1 MRHFFLRLL
10 PVLLPVYYLA
20 FDGYM
25 AAINGQTGKVS
36 VRSIKESHYF
46 ILPWWL
52 KAIISTVLSVGAIAL
67 GTFLFGAERDLIMT
81 ATACAGLILA
91 IVFFCAYSQYREDAG
106 EFMVDSE
113 RKIFTSKGGP
123 FIRDGGLLV
132 QSKKILKKP
141 VTAPLFFFNI
151 NGKREVVELK
161 FTSPLRVPRT
171 CLIAVV
177 VMFFPVILALI
188 INGFHFSQI
197 NLGGSAAWF
206 CLTVPLTPVMLVKYG
221 RLELYN
227 NPWIYIVGEDG
238 KKKRYKPQKDKNE
251 VLEFLKDI
259 IPDLIKPPMLFL
271 TLFVIM
277 LFFAMVYA
285 TAFGWE

>member
-1 MRHFFLRLL
+1 
-10 PVLLPVYYLA
+10 
-20 FDGYM
+20 M
-25 AAINGQTGKVS
+25 A
-36 VRSIKESHYF
+36 
-46 ILPWWL
+46 
-52 KAIISTVLSVGAIAL
+52 
-67 GTFLFGAERDLIMT
+67 
-81 ATACAGLILA
+81 
-91 IVFFCAYSQYREDAG
+91 
-106 EFMVDSE
+106 
-113 RKIFTSKGGP
+113 
-123 FIRDGGLLV
+123 
-132 QSKKILKKP
+132 
-141 VTAPLFFFNI
+141 
-151 NGKREVVELK
+151 
-161 FTSPLRVPRT
+161 RT

-251 VLEFLKDI
+251 VLEFLRDI